1 MIIAGEPAGAQ
12 SMNKRNFVKEFLG
25 YLFVKPILILFKR
38 RKEESLKSKV
48 LKMHISE
55 TTDSGRHK

>member
-1 MIIAGEPAGAQ
+1 MVIADEPAGAQ
-12 SMNKRNFVKEFLG
+12 GMKKSNFVKEFLR
-25 YLFVKPILILFKR
+25 YLFVKPILMLFKL